1 MSQLD
6 RDQETNALL
15 AGDVRRSLRITMI
28 AMAAFAVVLSIGSFE
43 AGYTLVWVVGVP
55 LALLALL
62 ARLLARW
69 CGDASVGEVGA
80 RRPAPTS
87 PVVVGEVAEPA
98 PDGTPPPVDTAA
110 SDQLVLDRQARCR
123 VRPARPRLVVRRP
136 LGWRSPE

>member
-15 AGDVRRSLRITMI
+15 AGDVRRAFRITMI
-28 AMAAFAVVLSIGSFE
+28 AMAGFAVLLSIGSLE
-43 AGYTLVWVVGVP
+43 AGYTLIWVVGVP
-55 LALLALL
+55 LMLLALL

-69 CGDASVGEVGA
+69 CGDASVEVAA
-80 RRPAPTS
+80 RRPTPRS
-87 PVVVGEVAEPA
+87 PVVVGEVAESA
-98 PDGTPPPVDTAA
+98 PDGTPPPVDTGA